1 VSPVEPPVA
10 TVLWLARPELVL
22 ALDERLGE
30 PTDSYVNGA
39 QTWIEANGPGEAML
53 EWRLHPVAGFER
65 PAGLGTYELWEH
77 VIDALEAGDDPQS
90 LALGDEERSLS
101 SLWDGLECFP
111 AFGDS
116 IEPGVL
122 SATTAEVLG
131 IPPDR
136 TGIVDHQAIG
146 DRWEQA
152 RGNVSIVSLLL
163 EQLDRPPDLA

>member
-1 VSPVEPPVA
+1 MPPVA
-10 TVLWLARPELVL
+10 TVLWFVRPDVVL
-22 ALDERLGE
+22 AVAEHLGE
-30 PTDSYVNGA
+30 PTDSYVNGS

-77 VIDALEAGDDPQS
+77 VVDALQAGDHPAS
-90 LALGDEERSLS
+90 MALGDEERALD

-116 IEPGVL
+116 IEPGML
-122 SATTAEVLG
+122 TATAAELLG

-136 TGIVDHQAIG
+136 SGIVDHELIG
-146 DRWEQA
+146 DQWEKA
-152 RGNVSIVSLLL
+152 RGNVSIVSLLI
-163 EQLDRPPDLA
+163 EQLDRPPGLA